1 MKEESCE
8 KKWIIGFTVFLL
20 VVLLG
25 LSARLSYF
33 HLANHSRL
41 KHNDHKQT
49 LLGIRGSIFDGSG
62 NPVQMGVSLPAWQ
75 FEANRSGFREKHKK
89 QEAREVIFDRV
100 AEVLTVP
107 RETVESA
114 FAFSTNSTWSRLLGV
129 SANPDVYDAL
139 MRDSRHI
146 SGIQV
151 KEIATR
157 SYPQGPL
164 MAHVVGFLD
173 WQGKS
178 VAGIEK
184 KFEDDLKGTDGII
197 RGKLD
202 GRDLVDKW
210 VRVIPSTIYDY
221 VPPVHGNNIYLTL
234 DSNIQ
239 YSVEKV
245 LKETVEKF
253 NAQGAWAIVQ
263 DIKTGAILAMAVY
276 PDFNPNGL
284 KGGESWR
291 NDAISTPYEPGS
303 VMKTVTLAAA
313 LNEHLVTA
321 NTQID
326 VGYGPFMYA
335 GTSLKNT
342 ASGSVTVARGF
353 KISNNVVFAKLG
365 LELRPQRIDAYMR
378 GFGFGERLEIEL
390 PDEARGMI
398 DAKRRSWR
406 EWDKVK
412 PTRVPIGQG
421 ISVTALQMINAY
433 SAVANGGTLMRPY
446 LVKRIV
452 SPTGQMVYR
461 GEPQEIGR
469 PIRPE
474 VAQTVRELMI
484 DVTEEG
490 TGLKARVPGYTVA
503 GKTGT
508 AQAWDSKIGAYS
520 TTDYYA
526 SFVGFVP
533 ARNPV
538 FSVLVTVDRAKPV
551 YTGGSVAAPAFSQ
564 IAAATARYLE
574 VLPDDL
580 QNEHEVEK
588 RSVKVQTR

>member
-263 DIKTGAILAMAVY
+263 DVKTGAILAMAVY

-342 ASGSVTVARGF
+342 ASGNVTVARGF